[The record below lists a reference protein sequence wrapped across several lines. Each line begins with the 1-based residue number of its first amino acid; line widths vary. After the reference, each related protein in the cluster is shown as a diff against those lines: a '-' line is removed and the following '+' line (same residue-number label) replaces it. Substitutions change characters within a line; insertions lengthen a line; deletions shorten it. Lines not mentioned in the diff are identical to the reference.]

1 MNRREAAPR
10 GAENGCLDPSISR
23 IVIALAK
30 DAARI
35 DHEEAIRTAA
45 SPALARPV
53 SPSAN

>member
-23 IVIALAK
+23 IVIAMAK